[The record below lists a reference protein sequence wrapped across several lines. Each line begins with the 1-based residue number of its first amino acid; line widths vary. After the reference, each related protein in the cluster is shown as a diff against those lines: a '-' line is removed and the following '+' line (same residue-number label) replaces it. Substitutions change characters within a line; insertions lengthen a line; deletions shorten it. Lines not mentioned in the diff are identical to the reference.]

1 MALRRGRASVA
12 AVTDAARTASPGQPL
27 PVSAPSAQGVDARGV
42 LALLDALEAH
52 PLVDPHSLV
61 LVRHG
66 SAVAQGWWAPFG
78 PEQPHL
84 LYSLSKSF
92 TSAALGLAVAEGLL
106 SLDDRL
112 VDVLPELADAAGG
125 ERARSVRLRD
135 LAAMSSG
142 HLAETWD
149 RALAAD
155 PGEPLRGFL
164 AIEPEREPGTAFA
177 YNQPCTYAVAAAVQ
191 RASGQTLLEYLRPRL
206 LEPLGVA
213 GLDRTGWQQH
223 PAGREMGFSGLH
235 ATTDAV
241 VKLGLLHLQR
251 GEWRGR
257 QLLPA
262 AWVDEAVRP
271 HVTTPHEAEV
281 DWRQGYGYQFWTQRH
296 GYRGDGAYGQFC
308 VVLPEHDAVLAVTA
322 DTPDM
327 QAVLDAVWT
336 HLLPALTT
344 APLDDDAARAA
355 DAELAERTGA
365 LAAPPAPGGIAPVDA
380 ADWDGALFTP
390 THLERA
396 GDAAVR
402 DVRVERRGEAWH
414 LVLREPDGPDGG
426 EGWVLDAPFTAGRWT
441 TTEVPVGGAGGAG
454 VVPVALSGGWVS
466 AAGAESLRVE
476 VRFLQTPHRL
486 VVSAEREALS
496 ARARWVTA
504 PLHGGSLAGM
514 RSPVPAGPARP

>member
-1 MALRRGRASVA
+1 M
-12 AVTDAARTASPGQPL
+12 TDAAPQPPGGRPL
-27 PVSAPSAQGVDARGV
+27 PTSAPSAQGVDARGV

-66 SAVAQGWWAPFG
+66 HVVAQGWWAPFTA
-78 PEQPHL
+78 EQPHL

-92 TSAALGLAVAEGLL
+92 TSAALGLAVSEGLL

-112 VDVLPELADAAGG
+112 VDVLPELASAAAG
-125 ERARSVRLRD
+125 ERARALRLRD
-135 LAAMSSG
+135 LASMSSG

-149 RALAAD
+149 LAVAAD
-155 PGEPLRGFL
+155 HDEPLRGFL
-164 AIEPEREPGTAFA
+164 GIEPEREPGTVFA

-206 LEPLGVA
+206 LDPLGVV
-213 GLDRTGWQQH
+213 GIDRTGWQQH

-241 VKLGLLHLQR
+241 AKLGLLHLQR
-251 GEWRGR
+251 GAWQGR

-262 AWVDEAVRP
+262 AWVDHAVRP
-271 HVTTPHEAEV
+271 HVTTPHEAEL
-281 DWRQGYGYQFWTQRH
+281 DWRQGYGFQFWTQRH

-336 HLLPALTT
+336 HLLPATT
-344 APLDDDAARAA
+344 GAPLDDAGARAA
-355 DAELAERTGA
+355 DTALAERTA
-365 LAAPPAPGGIAPVDA
+365 RLVAPPAPGQDAPA
-380 ADWDGALFTP
+380 EPADWDGVLFTP
-390 THLERA
+390 THLARA

-402 DVRVERRGEAWH
+402 DVRVERRGRAWH
-414 LVLREPDGPDGG
+414 LVVREPDGDGA
-426 EGWVLDAPFTAGRWT
+426 GWVLDAPFEAGRWLVT
-441 TTEVPVGGAGGAG
+441 DVPVGDGDDGGDGAESGRA
-454 VVPVALSGGWVS
+454 VPVALSGGWVR

-486 VVSAEREALS
+486 VVSAELAALS

-504 PLHGGSLAGM
+504 PLRAGSLAEL
-514 RSPVPAGPARP
+514 RSPV

>member
-1 MALRRGRASVA
+1 M
-12 AVTDAARTASPGQPL
+12 TDAARAARSGRPL
-27 PVSAPSAQGVDARGV
+27 PTSAPSAQGVDARGV
-42 LALLDALEAH
+42 LGLLDALEAH
-52 PLVDPHSLV
+52 PLVDPHGLV

-66 SAVAQGWWAPFG
+66 RAVAQGWWAPFT

-92 TSAALGLAVAEGLL
+92 TSAALGLAVADGLL

-112 VDVLPELADAAGG
+112 VDVLPELADAATG
-125 ERARSVRLRD
+125 ERARSLRLRD

-149 RALAAD
+149 RAVAAD

-164 AIEPEREPGTAFA
+164 GIEPEREPGTAFA
-177 YNQPCTYAVAAAVQ
+177 YNQPCTHAVAAAVQ
-191 RASGQTLLEYLRPRL
+191 RATGQTLLEHLRTRL

-213 GLDRTGWQQH
+213 GLESTGWQQH
-223 PAGREMGFSGLH
+223 PAGRDLGFSGLH

-251 GEWRGR
+251 GEWQGE

-271 HVTTPHEAEV
+271 HVTTPHEAEL

-308 VVLPEHDAVLAVTA
+308 VVLPEHDAVLAITA

-336 HLLPALTT
+336 HLLPAMTA
-344 APLDDDAARAA
+344 APLDDDAALAA
-355 DAELAERTGA
+355 DAELAERTA
-365 LAAPPAPGGIAPVDA
+365 RLAAPPAPGEAAPADP
-380 ADWDGALFTP
+380 ADWDGVLFTP
-390 THLERA
+390 THLARA
-396 GDAAVR
+396 GDTAVR
-402 DVRVERRGEAWH
+402 DVRAERRGEAWH
-414 LVLREPDGPDGG
+414 LVLREPDGPDGA
-426 EGWVLDAPFTAGRWT
+426 EGWVLDAPFTAGTWT
-441 TTEVPVGGAGGAG
+441 TTEVPVSEGGA
-454 VVPVALSGGWVS
+454 VVPVSLSGGWVG

-476 VRFLQTPHRL
+476 VRFPPDPPPPGGLRRARG
-486 VVSAEREALS
+486 AERPRPLGHRTA
-496 ARARWVTA
+496 ARRVARRDA
-504 PLHGGSLAGM
+504 QP
-514 RSPVPAGPARP
+514 RPDHLTPEGWRTPMITTRRP